1 MSIEV
6 MSRVWKDSKREG
18 TELLLLLAIA
28 DYADDHGVA
37 HPYKAQLA
45 KKCRISERTVQRLL
59 KKIEDEGELEIR
71 RADGRGNRML
81 LKIKS
86 VKESAK
92 KGDISCTEKGDNLTP
107 FKGKRETSG
116 ASKRKTFRAPYHIP
130 SLKKEINTTHHDSFL
145 PADPEKSGAD
155 APEEKNREC
164 VNSLP
169 SIVTPTLTEFTENY
183 LTEKL
188 LSWCES
194 HCPLVGPQRSTAEF
208 LAYHE
213 GEGTEFTDQKHLL
226 KSWRGWMRNAQR
238 IASERAEIRAM
249 RQSNEQTRTGNRES
263 TNLRN
268 LRETVEFFGAPT
280 VQPIRSREAMRAFS
294 AANAERARAA
304 SAELIR
310 KSIERYGAGRNSQ

>member
-6 MSRVWKDSKREG
+6 MTRVWKHSRREG

-59 KKIEDEGELEIR
+59 KKIESEGELEIR

-86 VKESAK
+86 FQQTAK
-92 KGDISCTEKGDNLTP
+92 KGDISCTKKGDNLSP
-107 FKGKRETSG
+107 FKGKRETAG
-116 ASKRKTFRAPYHIP
+116 APKRETFRAPHHIT
-130 SLKKEINTTHHDSFL
+130 SLKEEINTHHDSFL
-145 PADPEKSGAD
+145 PESDEKSGAH

-164 VNSLP
+164 EDHPSRIPLP
-169 SIVTPTLTEFTENY
+169 SLTEFTEKF

-188 LSWCES
+188 LAWCETY
-194 HCPLVGPQRSTAEF
+194 CPLVGPQRATAEF
-208 LAYHE
+208 LSYHE
-213 GEGTEFTDQKHLL
+213 GEETAFTDSTELMKA
-226 KSWRGWMRNAQR
+226 WRGWMRKAQR
-238 IASERAEIRAM
+238 IASERAEVRAM
-249 RQSNEQTRTGNRES
+249 RQSNEQTRTPDRES

-268 LRETVEFFGAPT
+268 LRETVEFFGTPT
-280 VQPIRSREAMRAFS
+280 VNPIRSREDLRAFV
-294 AANAERARAA
+294 AEDSKRKRDA

-310 KSIERYGAGRNSQ
+310 KSIERYGAGRSAQ

>member
-6 MSRVWKDSKREG
+6 MSRVWKHSKAEG

-37 HPYKAQLA
+37 HPYKSQLA
-45 KKCRISERTVQRLL
+45 KKCRVSERTVQRLI
-59 KKIEDEGELEIR
+59 KKMESDGEIEIR
-71 RADGRGNRML
+71 RVDGRGNRAII
-81 LKIKS
+81 KIKS
-86 VKESAK
+86 GKESAK
-92 KGDISCTEKGDNLTP
+92 KGDIQGAEKGDKLTP
-107 FKGKRETSG
+107 FNSKGRQTRSSKRETNQV
-116 ASKRKTFRAPYHIP
+116 AYHIT

-145 PADPEKSGAD
+145 PAEPETSGAP
-155 APEEKNREC
+155 APEEKNQVCE
-164 VNSLP
+164 NSLP
-169 SIVTPTLTEFTENY
+169 RIATPTLTEFTETY

-188 LSWCES
+188 LNWCES
-194 HCPLVGPQRSTAEF
+194 HCPLVGPQRATAEF

-213 GEGTEFTDQKHLL
+213 GEDTAFTDSKHLL

-238 IASERAEIRAM
+238 IATERAEIRAM
-249 RQSNEQTRTGNRES
+249 RQGNEQTRPSDRES

-268 LRETVEFFGAPT
+268 LRETVEFFGTPT
-280 VQPIRSREAMRAFS
+280 IQPIRSREAMRAFS

>member
-107 FKGKRETSG
+107 FNGKRETSG
-116 ASKRKTFRAPYHIP
+116 ASKRETFRAPYHIP

-155 APEEKNREC
+155 APEEKQAVCE
-164 VNSLP
+164 NSLP
-169 SIVTPTLTEFTENY
+169 RFSIPTLTEFTETH

-188 LSWCES
+188 LVWCES
-194 HCPLVGPQRSTAEF
+194 HCPLVGPQRATAEF

-213 GEGTEFTDQKHLL
+213 GEGTEFTDQNHLL

-249 RQSNEQTRTGNRES
+249 RQGNEQTRTRDRES

-268 LRETVEFFGAPT
+268 LRETVEFFGPPT
-280 VQPIRSREAMRAFS
+280 VEPIRGREAMRALV
-294 AANAERARAA
+294 AANSKRQRDA

-310 KSIERYGAGRNSQ
+310 KSIERYGAGRSSQ